1 MQKQNPMA
9 TVNKLKVKPFYLWGL
24 AIILPIITV
33 IILLLSYF
41 IYNNYTIEQ
50 TDKLNQL
57 IQEETTLKEDLKAK
71 YILVKSIPL
80 YKNKINELNQ
90 LEQLV
95 NLQFPSSDA
104 IPDLLIQINQLAENS
119 NVTISSF
126 VPSAQENSVGVKGV
140 LLNSGKMNTKIFN
153 LTAAASYIDFTKF
166 IFLLAQFPRVL
177 KIDDVRIN
185 RIDEAKVGITLSITI
200 FYSS

>member
-1 MQKQNPMA
+1 MA
-9 TVNKLKVKPFYLWGL
+9 SVNKLKVKPFYLWGL
-24 AIILPIITV
+24 AIILPIIIV

-50 TDKLNQL
+50 ADKLNQL
-57 IQEETTLKEDLKAK
+57 IQEETTLKEDLKDK

-80 YKNKINELNQ
+80 YKSKIPELNQ

-126 VPSAQENSVGVKGV
+126 VPSAQENSIGVKGA
-140 LLNSGKMNTKIFN
+140 LLNSGKMKTKMFN
-153 LTAAASYIDFTKF
+153 LTAAASYVDFTKF

-177 KIDDVRIN
+177 KIDDVRIS
-185 RIDEAKVGITLSITI
+185 RIDETKVGITLSITI